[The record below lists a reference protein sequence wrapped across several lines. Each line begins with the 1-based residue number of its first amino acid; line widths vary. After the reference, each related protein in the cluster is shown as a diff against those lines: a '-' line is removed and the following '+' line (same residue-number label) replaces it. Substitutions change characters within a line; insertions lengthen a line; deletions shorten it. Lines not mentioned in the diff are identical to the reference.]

1 MQVRRGGGVFP
12 PILRNLPRNFVEV
25 PGFFIVRVEKSH
37 GSWRGSMLVFSF
49 LFSAIRVIK
58 GNKNPTASASVRA
71 RQRTLQVHN
80 VVDAGLTTGFS

>member
-37 GSWRGSMLVFSF
+37 GSWRGRKLVFSF
-49 LFSAIRVIK
+49 LFRYSCY
-58 GNKNPTASASVRA
+58 
-71 RQRTLQVHN
+71 
-80 VVDAGLTTGFS
+80 